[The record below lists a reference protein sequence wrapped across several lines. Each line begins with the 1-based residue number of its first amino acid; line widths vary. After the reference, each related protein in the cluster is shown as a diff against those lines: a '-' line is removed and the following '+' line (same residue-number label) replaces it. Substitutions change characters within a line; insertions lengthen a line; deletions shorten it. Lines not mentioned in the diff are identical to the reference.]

1 MSLRDMEKL
10 GARQME
16 NLKRKQDREI
26 KRLESGHQDL
36 KTELKKAHQ
45 AEVIDLNHENQRQ
58 VAGEAD
64 KKEKVLAQM
73 REHLES
79 TRKLTDKQLNEYKTQ
94 TEKTKAHEHQKLSL
108 ERERV
113 KTEHDLYMEDM
124 NYRYGQQVRKV
135 NDDGKN
141 QLVQM
146 KEVKQQ
152 EIAQTEEHFQNRIQ
166 GQTQNFNKRYQSDS
180 MNYKKIKDDQDN
192 VFKKERANT
201 NLRQQVE
208 LGKLSTTH
216 QDQLEVRDRE
226 FRKGLKVQD
235 QIFEKKYAEQLEV
248 KNGDYQ
254 RLSNKH
260 EQVLDKMKAEL
271 QDKLEYHVSR
281 SDDPFYK
288 FTLLRPELKHFEDR
302 IEIKVEVPDH
312 SKADLQL
319 TTNNKEAI
327 LTFNRRH
334 DDIRKEGTVTNK
346 VHKVESFT
354 TRLMTE
360 YHLDPKSVKSTF
372 ENGTMTYIVKK
383 T

>member
-36 KTELKKAHQ
+36 KAELKKAHQ

-79 TRKLTDKQLNEYKTQ
+79 TRKLTDKQLDEYKTQ

-166 GQTQNFNKRYQSDS
+166 GQTQNFNKRYQTDS